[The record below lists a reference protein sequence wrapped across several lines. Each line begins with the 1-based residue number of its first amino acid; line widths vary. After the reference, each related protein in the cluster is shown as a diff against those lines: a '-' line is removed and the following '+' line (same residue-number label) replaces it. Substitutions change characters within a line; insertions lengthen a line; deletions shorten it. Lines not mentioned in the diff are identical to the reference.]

1 MKRNLSVI
9 LLGGLAVVLP
19 GLLLLMVL
27 QWLVLLTADLLSPLT
42 ELVSRR
48 AGFDR
53 WLALAAVTVLL
64 LAACFG
70 IGLVV
75 RTRVGRWLHEV
86 VEKGLA
92 RVVPG
97 YRTTRDLVRELL
109 GGHEGARLLGG
120 EPALARIHGL
130 ESPVQVTAIVTSRH
144 ADGGYTVYVPTAPF
158 PTSGFVYH
166 LPPDCVELL
175 PGVTVE
181 AALRTVIA
189 CGAGSAEVL
198 ARAGA
203 SINAAGAAGR
213 GPESGPGSAPVSDP
227 APGGAAGPR

>member
-27 QWLVLLTADLLSPLT
+27 QWLVSLMADLLHPLT
-42 ELVSRR
+42 QLVSSR
-48 AGFDR
+48 AGFSH
-53 WLALAAVTVLL
+53 WLALAAVAVAL
-64 LAACFG
+64 LAACFAV
-70 IGLVV
+70 GLAV
-75 RTRVGRWLHEV
+75 RTRIGRWLHEV
-86 VEKGLA
+86 VESGLA

-109 GGHEGARLLGG
+109 GSHEGARLLAG

-130 ESPVQVTAIVTSRH
+130 ESPVKVTAIVTSRH
-144 ADGGYTVYVPTAPF
+144 ADGSCTVYVPTAPF

-166 LPPDCVELL
+166 LPADCIELL
-175 PGVTVE
+175 PGISVE
-181 AALRTVIA
+181 AVLRTVIA

-198 ARAGA
+198 ARAGVA
-203 SINAAGAAGR
+203 ISAAGAADPA
-213 GPESGPGSAPVSDP
+213 PESGPGSAPAPDP
-227 APGGAAGPR
+227 APGAAAGPR

>member
-19 GLLLLMVL
+19 SLLLLMVL
-27 QWLVLLTADLLSPLT
+27 QWLVLLMADLLGPLT

-53 WLALAAVTVLL
+53 WLALAAVAVLL

-75 RTRVGRWLHEV
+75 RTRIGRWLHEV
-86 VEKGLA
+86 LENGLA

-97 YRTTRDLVRELL
+97 YRITRDLVQELL

-130 ESPVQVTAIVTSRH
+130 ESPVKVTAIVTSRH

-166 LPPDCVELL
+166 LPADCVELL
-175 PGVTVE
+175 PGVSVE
-181 AALRTVIA
+181 AALRTVIT

-203 SINAAGAAGR
+203 SISAGDAADRAPG
-213 GPESGPGSAPVSDP
+213 SGPG
-227 APGGAAGPR
+227 